1 MQQCRCLEELHRCRR
16 ADDGLVVRPTAGAIT
31 PVEEGG
37 PEPLATLE
45 KGANC
50 RHKGGEVVAD
60 LGEDPGLAGDLGVD
74 SNLHACAQVVGVQG
88 VRHRASGC

>member
-45 KGANC
+45 QGADC

-60 LGEDPGLAGDLGVD
+60 LGEDP
-74 SNLHACAQVVGVQG
+74 
-88 VRHRASGC
+88 